1 MQLPCGCSVLF
12 SWQHSFSFL
21 GLWLYIKRFFSN
33 EETLAEEPGRGEM
46 WHSCLVFSLQVE
58 NGQEQGNDGKCL
70 EHLGVF
76 IKRLSGFCHS
86 LTMSKQNCMTWSW
99 EAPRYSSRT
108 DPLISLSPLQRSD
121 YGDWSGLVCCCWHTV
136 LFCFCFFKHGVHM
149 FSLSESTQR
158 GLFDVVFPC
167 HDGMSVC
174 SRAAVVW

>member
-76 IKRLSGFCHS
+76 YKKAFRFLSQS
-86 LTMSKQNCMTWSW
+86 MSKQNCMTWSW

-108 DPLISLSPLQRSD
+108 DQLISLSPPLQRSD

-136 LFCFCFFKHGVHM
+136 FFFFLAWSTHVLPFWVNTTWALWCG
-149 FSLSESTQR
+149 FSLSWWHV
-158 GLFDVVFPC
+158 GV
-167 HDGMSVC
+167 
-174 SRAAVVW
+174 

>member
-136 LFCFCFFKHGVHM
+136 LLCTPCLKKTKTNVLPFWVNTTWALWCG
-149 FSLSESTQR
+149 FSLSWWYV
-158 GLFDVVFPC
+158 GV
-167 HDGMSVC
+167 
-174 SRAAVVW
+174 

>member
-1 MQLPCGCSVLF
+1 MFAQKFLYMQLPCGCSVLF

-21 GLWLYIKRFFSN
+21 SLWLYIKRFFSN

-136 LFCFCFFKHGVHM
+136 LFYFCFF
-149 FSLSESTQR
+149 
-158 GLFDVVFPC
+158 
-167 HDGMSVC
+167 
-174 SRAAVVW
+174 